1 MNADQGIVYMKNFLN
16 RLFKGFRT
24 VMKNMLRMRE
34 ILFQDEYE
42 IYKNVPM
49 EVAIY
54 DPDGNYIFVNKLY
67 LPDQNLSGLIIGK
80 DESFFGKMAGI
91 QPDSLKKRQEYFK
104 EVLKEKRSVR
114 FTEKLYFPGEN
125 KTLYYKRFYQP
136 VFRLKDR
143 TKIKSICLFG
153 SSLTA
158 MMHAQE
164 ELQYL
169 AQHDKLTGLRNRQ
182 AFNEQ
187 LNLMILEAERNP
199 AQPNNAI
206 LLCDLDN
213 FKLINESLGHSI
225 GDNCLRE
232 VAKRIQSIIRKSDFA
247 YRIGGDEFVIILQNM
262 ANELDAG
269 KVSEKILQ
277 KISEP
282 YKIKDRRITY
292 LTMSIG
298 IALHPKDGNDK
309 ELLMKNANIAMQ
321 NAKNIRKSDFQFYN
335 EVMTEKSL
343 ERLQMENDLR
353 TLVNE
358 NGFEKQFEVVYQ
370 PVVERKMSGAY
381 RIIGCEAL
389 LRWNNPD
396 LGSIMPEIFIP
407 IAEQTDL
414 ICSIGDWV
422 LLKAINDFK
431 SMAAK
436 FKNPLFVSV
445 NFSARQLKSPQIVDK
460 IVNVISNTH
469 IQAKDLHLELTETS
483 FIDDGLQVIKNV
495 NELEKLGIRIAIDDF
510 GIGFASLKYLQKI
523 PASTI
528 KIDRS
533 FIQHI
538 GTNSEHKKLVE
549 SIIMLGN
556 NLKKEVIAEGV
567 ENLEHLY
574 MLSSHKCYKYQGY
587 LFSKPVNLP
596 DFEALLTD
604 ENQNQF
610 LKNSMGGFLN
620 ANNIPDK
627 PEDK

>member
-1 MNADQGIVYMKNFLN
+1 MRIFINNL
-16 RLFKGFRT
+16 LEGFRT
-24 VMKNMLRMRE
+24 VIKNLPGLRE
-34 ILFQDEYE
+34 IFIQDEYE

-54 DPDGNYIFVNKLY
+54 DTDGKYKFVNKLY
-67 LPDQNLSGLIIGK
+67 LSDDQLSGLITGK
-80 DESFFGKMAGI
+80 DDVFYGHLMGI
-91 QPDSLKKRQEYFK
+91 QPESIKKRQQYFK
-104 EVLKEKRSVR
+104 QVLKEKKPVR
-114 FTEKLYFPGEN
+114 FTEKLFFPDEN

-136 VFRLKDR
+136 IFRDRDR
-143 TKIKSICLFG
+143 TQLKSVCLFG

-158 MMHAQE
+158 MIHAQE

-169 AQHDKLTGLRNRQ
+169 SHHDKLTGLKNRQ
-182 AFNEQ
+182 AFHEQ
-187 LNLMILEAERNP
+187 LILEAERS
-199 AQPNNAI
+199 QGRLTSAI

-213 FKLINESLGHSI
+213 FKLINESLGSTV
-225 GDNCLRE
+225 GDFCLKE
-232 VAKRIQSIIRKSDFA
+232 VARRIQSSIRKSDFA

-262 ANELDAG
+262 TDELDAG
-269 KVSEKILQ
+269 KVAEKILQ
-277 KISEP
+277 RVSQP
-282 YKIKDRRITY
+282 YTIRDQRITY

-298 IALHPKDGNDK
+298 IALLPKDGSDR
-309 ELLMKNANIAMQ
+309 EALMKNAGSAMQ
-321 NAKNIRKSDFQFYN
+321 NAKNIRKSDFQFFN
-335 EVMTEKSL
+335 EEMTEKSL

-358 NGFEKQFEVVYQ
+358 NSFEKQFEVVYQ
-370 PVVERKMSGAY
+370 PVVERKMSGDY

-396 LGSIMPEIFIP
+396 LGAVMPETFIP

-422 LLKAINDFK
+422 LVKAINDFK
-431 SMAAK
+431 SIATK
-436 FKNPLFVSV
+436 FKNPLFISI
-445 NFSARQLKSPQIVDK
+445 NLSARQLKAPQIVDK

-469 IQAKDLHLELTETS
+469 IQPKDLHLELTETS
-483 FIDDGLQVIKNV
+483 FLDDGLQVIKNID
-495 NELEKLGIRIAIDDF
+495 ELEKLGIRIAIDDF
-510 GIGFASLKYLQKI
+510 GVGFASLKYLQRI

-538 GTNSEHKKLVE
+538 GSNSEHKKLVE

-574 MLSSHKCYKYQGY
+574 MLSSQKCYKYQGY
-587 LFSKPVNLP
+587 LFSRPVTLQN
-596 DFEALLTD
+596 FESLLKD
-604 ENQNQF
+604 ENQNLF
-610 LKNSMGGFLN
+610 LKSSMGGFLN
-620 ANNIPDK
+620 ADNALDK
-627 PEDK
+627 PGDK